1 MHPNLPEIRLTRQ
14 DFARLDQLLAIWTGG
29 ERLSKTADFL
39 LHELARARIVP
50 DVPPG
55 TVAMHAKVRFRDD
68 DTGRERTVVLVYPAE
83 RREAENELSVLTPLG
98 VALIGLAEGQS
109 IAFEGVGGALRRV
122 TVLQVTPMAV
132 QAGA

>member
-1 MHPNLPEIRLTRQ
+1 M
-14 DFARLDQLLAIWTGG
+14 
-29 ERLSKTADFL
+29 
-39 LHELARARIVP
+39 
-50 DVPPG
+50 
-55 TVAMHAKVRFRDD
+55 TVASPLHVRI
-68 DTGRERTVVLVYPAE
+68 PE
-83 RREAENELSVLTPLG
+83 RRKPKHRRIYKALGFGLVAALLVPLTLG